1 MSAPDDEKLRGWL
14 DHGVQ
19 GPLVSIRFAE
29 PGLPRFVCK
38 INVCKING
46 ESIERVA
53 KIVCDDSESFAT
65 AHLFAAAPEV
75 AEELVAVRA
84 KMDAARTALRD
95 YHNSPAGS
103 AHLAWNALCAAL
115 GVDELAEDGGVE

>member
-29 PGLPRFVCK
+29 PGLPRF
-38 INVCKING
+38 VCKING

>member
-1 MSAPDDEKLRGWL
+1 MSAPDDEKLREWI
-14 DHGVQ
+14 DHSVPA
-19 GPLVSIRFAE
+19 PLVSIRFANE
-29 PGLPRFVCK
+29 PGLPRF
-38 INVCKING
+38 VCKING

-95 YHNSPAGS
+95 HHNSPAGS